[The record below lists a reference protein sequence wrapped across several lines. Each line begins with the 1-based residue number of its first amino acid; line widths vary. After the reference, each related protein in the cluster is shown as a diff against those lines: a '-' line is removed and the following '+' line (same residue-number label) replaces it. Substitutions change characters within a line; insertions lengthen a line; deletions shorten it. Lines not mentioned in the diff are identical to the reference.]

1 MKDWLWKMVVSRA
14 GGILTPVAAVIVAA
28 VVARIAVLDV
38 RLAES
43 VDQGQLTGFLVALAL
58 AAVNYFTNR
67 KLSGGVKKIQAM
79 VNTDV
84 DGVPGPVTYTE
95 VRRAIAVEGKR

>member
-1 MKDWLWKMVVSRA
+1 M
-14 GGILTPVAAVIVAA
+14 IVAS
-28 VVARIAVLDV
+28 VVARIAVLNV

-43 VDQGQLTGFLVALAL
+43 VYQGQLTGFLVALAL

-67 KLSGGVKKIQAM
+67 KLTGWVKKIQAM

-84 DGVPGPVTYTE
+84 DEVPGPVTYTE